1 MKQTLSNGRITSEMR
16 FSLGLGDKLSSVY
29 VFALKVPYYTNVSF
43 RSPGSSGVTLHT
55 ENIFD
60 LRKARCLA
68 LCLQPPLN
76 TLGVSLLLDLF
87 ALTPPHFEGEKN
99 NFAARRRREEDA
111 NIWERHQGA
120 TSALCDLTKDR
131 SPGRSVFFSTLF
143 LKKWS
148 KQKKLRTDFSYFRGV
163 TGMSMNLF

>member
-43 RSPGSSGVTLHT
+43 CSPDSSGVTLHT

-87 ALTPPHFEGEKN
+87 ALTPPILKGRKTISQQGGVGK
-99 NFAARRRREEDA
+99 RTPTSGKGIRELPVPFV
-111 NIWERHQGA
+111 
-120 TSALCDLTKDR
+120 TSQKTDLRD
-131 SPGRSVFFSTLF
+131 GVFFLAHS
-143 LKKWS
+143 S
-148 KQKKLRTDFSYFRGV
+148 
-163 TGMSMNLF
+163 